1 MQNNPIMIFRLKNFF
16 VSSLDEIYN
25 FFVVMLLG
33 NKSHYKKNAFL
44 RPFLHVPGSPI
55 KLIYLT
61 NHDLTKEF
69 KLMIF
74 KFNL

>member
-33 NKSHYKKNAFL
+33 NKSHYKKCF
-44 RPFLHVPGSPI
+44 
-55 KLIYLT
+55 
-61 NHDLTKEF
+61 F
-69 KLMIF
+69 KTFSSRSRKSNKTHLF
-74 KFNL
+74 DKS